1 MVDVAIIGV
10 GQTPFGTH
18 PDKGLKEL
26 FFDAFYE
33 AVDDVQ
39 KGFDPKLIQEAY
51 IATLETGGGQLGNM
65 AALMMENVGIPYVAA
80 RRVENAC
87 GSSSFAFRDAYLA
100 IKSGTL
106 NFVLVAGVEKMN
118 DLPRERNR
126 LWLGVSGDNEWERL
140 AGTNFPGIFAL
151 MANRHMY
158 EHGTKREHLAMVAVK
173 NHYNAARNEKAQL
186 RFEITIEKALNA
198 PMIAYPLT
206 LFDCCPTTDA
216 ATTVILCKSDLAKNF
231 TDIPIYVWGSG
242 AATDFL
248 AIHDREDITR
258 LKAVELASKK
268 AYEEAGV
275 KPSDIDLAELHDC
288 FTIAEIIEY
297 EACGFA
303 PDGKG
308 WKLLEEGT
316 TTIKGKL
323 PVNTSGGLKAK
334 GHPIG
339 ATGTGQIYE
348 IVHQLRGDIKEKE
361 RQVRDAHIGLTVNM
375 GGSGG
380 TAAAHILSNERR

>member
-216 ATTVILCKSDLAKNF
+216 ATTVILCRSDLAKNF
-231 TDIPIYVWGSG
+231 TEWFLSVEVQQHIPLNNWMYPANKNVTLPE
-242 AATDFL
+242 AYKY
-248 AIHDREDITR
+248 AINPDD
-258 LKAVELASKK
+258 VEIANLLLNQTEI
-268 AYEEAGV
+268 EEC
-275 KPSDIDLAELHDC
+275 LHDWLYDW
-288 FTIAEIIEY
+288 TELMVIGEEPT
-297 EACGFA
+297 EG
-303 PDGKG
+303 PD
-308 WKLLEEGT
+308 
-316 TTIKGKL
+316 TTIYMIAGAIIGIAFAVL
-323 PVNTSGGLKAK
+323 VVIVLKRK
-334 GHPIG
+334 RI
-339 ATGTGQIYE
+339 I
-348 IVHQLRGDIKEKE
+348 
-361 RQVRDAHIGLTVNM
+361 
-375 GGSGG
+375 
-380 TAAAHILSNERR
+380 